1 MVTTRAGAKA
11 VASPQKS
18 PPPSTKKKVPRKKLQ
33 NVNELLAGGDED
45 STWAESATSKIIWM
59 TCLIIM
65 FYLSFELFIRM
76 MAEEDTADGS
86 SSSGRIGESAPSEF

>member
-11 VASPQKS
+11 AESPQKS

-33 NVNELLAGGDED
+33 NVDELLAGGDED

-59 TCLIIM
+59 TCLIFM

-86 SSSGRIGESAPSEF
+86 SGGGESAPSEF